1 MDCVS
6 GTFPLVYVLSIF
18 FQHHYR
24 PVAHNA
30 MKLTTLL
37 PDMIL
42 TQKRLCLSLLFSL
55 LLFGAGTTQADD
67 SQLNRDTYKHL
78 EIFSN
83 VLVLLQQHYV
93 DEVDTEKIINGAING
108 MLNSLDPHSSYMSPE
123 DFSELQEETQG
134 SFHGI
139 GIEITV
145 RDNILTVV
153 APIEGTPAEKKGL
166 QAGDQIIRING
177 ILTKNMSLMDAV
189 KSLRGELNTEVTLT
203 IYREK
208 WKEMREITLLRDII
222 PLYSVKSL
230 MLEPGILYTRIT
242 SFQATTTRDFRKAL
256 LAGAK
261 EHPIKGLVLDLRNNP
276 GGLLDQ
282 AVKIADIFLDDGI
295 IVSTKGR
302 NGREQMVF
310 EAHNGGP
317 KNDFPMVVLVN
328 GGSASGSEIV
338 AGALQDNKR
347 AIILGTTTFG
357 KGSVQTVLPMPGGA
371 GIRLTTARYYTPSG
385 TSIQATGIHPDIEAP
400 LSAEPD
406 KKNEDLSAPQVREK
420 DLPGH
425 FINTTQKK
433 SQAET
438 ETVDTKNDN
447 KQKQQEI
454 TEKLEK
460 DSQLRTA
467 LIILKSLEIVAE
479 K

>member
-1 MDCVS
+1 
-6 GTFPLVYVLSIF
+6 
-18 FQHHYR
+18 
-24 PVAHNA
+24 
-30 MKLTTLL
+30 MKLTVPSPHLA
-37 PDMIL
+37 L
-42 TQKRLCLSLLFSL
+42 TKRRLCLSLLLVL
-55 LLFGAGTTQADD
+55 LTLGAGTTRADD
-67 SQLNRDTYKHL
+67 SQLNRDTYQHL

-93 DEVDTEKIINGAING
+93 DQVDTEEIITGAING

-134 SFHGI
+134 SFNGI

-145 RDNILTVV
+145 RDNVLTVV

-166 QAGDQIIRING
+166 QAGDQIIRVNG
-177 ILTKNMSLMDAV
+177 VLTKNMSLMDVV
-189 KSLRGELNTEVTLT
+189 KSLRGEIHTEVTLT

-208 WKEMREITLLRDII
+208 WKEMREITLKRDII
-222 PLYSVKSL
+222 PLHSVKSL
-230 MLEPGILYTRIT
+230 VLEPGILYTRIT
-242 SFQATTTRDFRKAL
+242 SFQAATTRDFRKAL
-256 LAGAK
+256 RAGAK
-261 EHPIKGLVLDLRNNP
+261 ENPINGLVLDLRNNP
-276 GGLLDQ
+276 GGLFDQ
-282 AVKIADIFLDDGI
+282 AVKIADIFLDNGI

-302 NGREQMVF
+302 DGREQMVF
-310 EAHNGGP
+310 EAHNGGSR
-317 KNDFPMVVLVN
+317 NDFPMVVLVN

-385 TSIQATGIHPDIEAP
+385 TSIQATGIQPDIEAP
-400 LSAEPD
+400 LTRVTQKENKDIAIP
-406 KKNEDLSAPQVREK
+406 LVREK

-425 FINTTQKK
+425 FTNSSKGK
-433 SQAET
+433 PQAEKESL
-438 ETVDTKNDN
+438 ETIDDI

-454 TEKLEK
+454 AKKLKK

-467 LIILKSLEIVAE
+467 LIILKSLEIVGDKMEAPI

>member
-1 MDCVS
+1 
-6 GTFPLVYVLSIF
+6 
-18 FQHHYR
+18 
-24 PVAHNA
+24 
-30 MKLTTLL
+30 
-37 PDMIL
+37 
-42 TQKRLCLSLLFSL
+42 
-55 LLFGAGTTQADD
+55 
-67 SQLNRDTYKHL
+67 
-78 EIFSN
+78 
-83 VLVLLQQHYV
+83 
-93 DEVDTEKIINGAING
+93 
-108 MLNSLDPHSSYMSPE
+108 
-123 DFSELQEETQG
+123 
-134 SFHGI
+134 
-139 GIEITV
+139 
-145 RDNILTVV
+145 
-153 APIEGTPAEKKGL
+153 
-166 QAGDQIIRING
+166 
-177 ILTKNMSLMDAV
+177 MSLMDAV

-400 LSAEPD
+400 LSTEPD
-406 KKNEDLSAPQVREK
+406 KKTEDLSAPQVREK

-467 LIILKSLEIVAE
+467 LIILKSIEIVAE

>member
-1 MDCVS
+1 
-6 GTFPLVYVLSIF
+6 
-18 FQHHYR
+18 
-24 PVAHNA
+24 
-30 MKLTTLL
+30 MKLTIQSPYLS
-37 PDMIL
+37 L
-42 TQKRLCLSLLFSL
+42 TKRKIWLSLLFTL
-55 LLFGAGTTQADD
+55 LLFGSGTTRADD
-67 SQLNRDTYKHL
+67 SQLNRDTYQHL

-93 DEVDTEKIINGAING
+93 DEVDTEKIITGAING

-123 DFSELQEETQG
+123 DFNELQEETQG

-153 APIEGTPAEKKGL
+153 APIEGTPAAKKGL
-166 QAGDQIIRING
+166 EAGDQIIRVNG
-177 ILTKNMSLMDAV
+177 VLTKNMSLMDAV
-189 KSLRGELNTEVTLT
+189 KSLRGEINTEVTLT

-208 WKEMREITLLRDII
+208 WKEMREITIQRDII

-230 MLEPGILYTRIT
+230 LLEPGILYTRIN
-242 SFQATTTRDFRKAL
+242 SFQAATTRDFRKAL
-256 LAGAK
+256 RAAAK
-261 EHPIKGLVLDLRNNP
+261 ENPINGLVLDLRNNP

-282 AVKIADIFLDDGI
+282 AVKIADIFLDSGI

-302 NGREQMVF
+302 DGREQMVF

-317 KNDFPMVVLVN
+317 HNDFPMVVLVN

-371 GIRLTTARYYTPSG
+371 GIRLTTARYYTPNG

-400 LSAEPD
+400 LTLESQERDQNSIIP
-406 KKNEDLSAPQVREK
+406 LVREK

-425 FINTTQKK
+425 FTNTTQKTPSK
-433 SQAET
+433 ET
-438 ETVDTKNDN
+438 EPVDTIDDA
-447 KQKQQEI
+447 KQQQLEI
-454 TEKLEK
+454 KEKLEK

-467 LIILKSLEIVAE
+467 LIILKSIEIVGDT
-479 K
+479 KQGSTK

>member
-1 MDCVS
+1 
-6 GTFPLVYVLSIF
+6 
-18 FQHHYR
+18 
-24 PVAHNA
+24 
-30 MKLTTLL
+30 MKLIVPQLHL
-37 PDMIL
+37 PL
-42 TQKRLCLSLLFSL
+42 TRKRIRLSLLLTL
-55 LLFGAGTTQADD
+55 LLFAAGTTWADD
-67 SQLNRDTYKHL
+67 SQLNRDTYQHL

-93 DEVDTEKIINGAING
+93 DEVDTEKIITGAIDG

-153 APIEGTPAEKKGL
+153 APIEGTPAEKQGL
-166 QAGDQIIRING
+166 QAGDQIIRVNG
-177 ILTKNMSLMDAV
+177 VLTKNMSLMDAV
-189 KSLRGELNTEVTLT
+189 KSLRGEINTEVTLT

-208 WKEMREITLLRDII
+208 WKEMREITLQRDTI

-242 SFQATTTRDFRKAL
+242 SFQAATTRDFRKAL
-256 LAGAK
+256 RTAAK
-261 EHPIKGLVLDLRNNP
+261 ESPINGLVLDLRNNP

-282 AVKIADIFLDDGI
+282 AVKIADTFLDNGI

-302 NGREQMVF
+302 DGREQMVF
-310 EAHNGGP
+310 EAHNGGAH
-317 KNDFPMVVLVN
+317 NDYPMVVLVN

-400 LSAEPD
+400 LTLETPKKD
-406 KKNEDLSAPQVREK
+406 KATTTIPLVREK

-425 FINTTQKK
+425 FTNTTQEKPQ
-433 SQAET
+433 SET
-438 ETVDTKNDN
+438 ESIETIDDN
-447 KQKQQEI
+447 KQKVAER
-454 TEKLEK
+454 LAK

-467 LIILKSLEIVAE
+467 LIILKSLEIVGDKTE
-479 K
+479 GSSK